1 MKYALALGGGGARGA
16 FEAGVWSKLC
26 EMNKEIQA
34 VAGTSVGAVNG
45 AAFICGADTD
55 MIWKNT
61 KGADIIP
68 RSKEKDLLSPS
79 AVIGF
84 ADDILRGGTET
95 EPLRSYISRYVS
107 EEKIRGSETDFGLC
121 LYSLKKRRIKQ
132 LFKEEIPSG
141 RMIDHITAAAC
152 FPIFKNIV
160 IDDEEFTDGGLFNNL
175 PVDMLIKRGYKNIIS
190 VSVGGPGY
198 EKDFRGRGVNIIKI
212 KYKDPEQ
219 GVMEFDPKTAERS
232 IKLGQLEC
240 GRAFGRYYGNIFYIE
255 RTSYFRAMQSYG
267 EDIIK
272 SIEEAGDMIGIDRV
286 REYTFS
292 GLTDIIMSKYK
303 ENERLRK
310 EVNKIERMPRQLL
323 NKSKNKF
330 SDSANAILYMVKH
343 S

>member
-61 KGADIIP
+61 KGTDIIP
-68 RSKEKDLLSPS
+68 RAKERNLLSPS
-79 AVIGF
+79 AFIGF
-84 ADDILRGGTET
+84 ADDILSGGTKT
-95 EPLRSYISRYVS
+95 EALKTYISRYVS
-107 EEKIRGSETDFGLC
+107 EEKIRASETEFGLC

-132 LFKEEIPSG
+132 LFKEDIPNGS
-141 RMIDHITAAAC
+141 MIDHITAAAC
-152 FPIFKNIV
+152 FPIFKNVI
-160 IDDEEFTDGGLFNNL
+160 IDDDEFTDGGLFNNL

-190 VSVGGPGY
+190 VSAGGPGY

-219 GVMEFDPKTAERS
+219 GVMEFDPETAQRS
-232 IKLGQLEC
+232 IRLGRLEC

-267 EDIIK
+267 EEIIK
-272 SIEEAGDMIGIDRV
+272 SIEEAGAMIGIDRL
-286 REYTFS
+286 REYSFS
-292 GLTDIIMSKYK
+292 ELTDTIMSKYK
-303 ENERLRK
+303 ENDRLRK
-310 EVNKIERMPRQLL
+310 EVNKIERLPRQLL
-323 NKSKNKF
+323 SKRKNKF
-330 SDSANAILYMVKH
+330 FNSANAVLYMRYCE
-343 S
+343 